1 MEIDYIMGPRTTEK
15 AVGIASLQREIHQR
29 LKEVKLNRIEY
40 TPLRQAL
47 GNGIRAI
54 RPGFQAY
61 PVPTS
66 ATLRNKASIA
76 NKLYRGSMDTMASGG
91 DIIDRYLRYPYLVKK
106 RVKKGNVKH
115 MPSHEFAYLF
125 RFVKLE
131 KVIITLHHLI
141 PYVVSDFDNESSFFW
156 RLNVKEMKKADRII
170 TVSNFSKNE
179 IVNHVGYPEAKIA
192 VIYHGVDY
200 ERFKPAPRDE
210 KLMSKYE
217 LPVDKKLILY
227 VGSEH
232 PRKNVPTLI
241 KAFSKLKK
249 VNEGVKLVKVGNP
262 AWKNERE
269 KLLRLIYEL
278 GLESEVL
285 FLNYVPEEDLP
296 KLYNAADLFVLPSL
310 YEGFGVPLL
319 EAMASG
325 TPVVA
330 SNSSS
335 IPELVGD
342 AGVMVD
348 PNDFEGL
355 AQAMYKVLT
364 NVNLSREMIQRG
376 LRRANLFTWEKAAEQ
391 TLEVYKGVES
401 LGQSSK
407 KG

>member
-1 MEIDYIMGPRTTEK
+1 MEIDYIIGPRTTEK
-15 AVGIASLQREIHQR
+15 AVGLASLQREIHRR

-40 TPLRQAL
+40 TPLRQTL

-66 ATLRNKASIA
+66 ATLRKNASVA
-76 NKLYRGSMDTMASGG
+76 NKLYRGSIDTMASGG

-125 RFVKLE
+125 KFVKLE
-131 KVIITLHHLI
+131 KVIITVPHLI
-141 PYVVSDFDNESSFFW
+141 PYVVSGFDSESSFFW
-156 RLNVKEMKKADRII
+156 RLNVREMKKANRII
-170 TVSNFSKNE
+170 TLSNFSKNE
-179 IVNHVGYPEAKIA
+179 IVKHAGYPEAKIA
-192 VIYHGVDY
+192 VIYYGVDH

-210 KLMSKYE
+210 KLMSEYK
-217 LPVDKKLILY
+217 LPVDEKLILY

-249 VNEGVKLVKVGNP
+249 VKEGVKLVKVGSA

-335 IPELVGD
+335 IPEVVGD

-348 PNDFEGL
+348 PNDVDGL
-355 AQAMYKVLT
+355 AEAMYKVLT
-364 NVNLSREMIQRG
+364 SSGLSQKMIQRG
-376 LRRANLFTWEKAAEQ
+376 LRRAKLFTWEKAAEQ
-391 TLEVYKGVES
+391 TLEVYREVD
-401 LGQSSK
+401 SS
-407 KG
+407 